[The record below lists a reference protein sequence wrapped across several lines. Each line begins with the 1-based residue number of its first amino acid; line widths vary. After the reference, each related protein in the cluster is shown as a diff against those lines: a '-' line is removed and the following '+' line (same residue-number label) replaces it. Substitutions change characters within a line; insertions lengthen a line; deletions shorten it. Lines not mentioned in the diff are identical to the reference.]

1 MLSLST
7 KERKAMF
14 NKPSNYSI
22 PLWSWID
29 TESTD
34 TFFSDLENKYKLLGT
49 KSKQIPKMSLS
60 LELSKKLKVDKL
72 RNTMITELEDELKDL
87 KNILNK
93 IKELEL
99 LREQEINEIKNEAKR
114 KLNMLDNDI
123 NDTLE
128 KVDVNVTT
136 LKVRCRFC
144 EKLHNFEEERE
155 LKLSAKEKRK
165 ERKRL
170 KEEVKNN
177 KDDVLDLLLVCKTK
191 ISKLLTDLEYEKHNA
206 LHDITILESRLIKL
220 GINTNW

>member
-14 NKPSNYSI
+14 SKPSNYSVT
-22 PLWSWID
+22 LWSWID
-29 TESTD
+29 IESID
-34 TFFSDLENKYKLLGT
+34 TFFSDLENKYKLLGA

-72 RNTMITELEDELKDL
+72 GNTMITELEDELKDL
-87 KNILNK
+87 KTILNK

-99 LREQEINEIKNEAKR
+99 IREQEINEIKNEAKR
-114 KLNMLDNDI
+114 KLNMLDNE
-123 NDTLE
+123 L
-128 KVDVNVTT
+128 DVNVTT

-144 EKLHNFEEERE
+144 E
-155 LKLSAKEKRK
+155 KEKRK

-177 KDDVLDLLLVCKTK
+177 KDDVLDLLLDSETK
-191 ISKLLTDLEYEKHNA
+191 ISKLLSDLEYEKHTA
-206 LHDITILESRLIKL
+206 WHDLTILGSRLIKL

>member
-14 NKPSNYSI
+14 SKPSNYSV

-29 TESTD
+29 IESID
-34 TFFSDLENKYKLLGT
+34 TFFSDLENKYKLLGA

-72 RNTMITELEDELKDL
+72 GNTMITELEDELKDL
-87 KNILNK
+87 KTILNK

-99 LREQEINEIKNEAKR
+99 IREQEINEIKNEAKR
-114 KLNMLDNDI
+114 KLNMLDNE
-123 NDTLE
+123 L
-128 KVDVNVTT
+128 DVNVTT

-144 EKLHNFEEERE
+144 E
-155 LKLSAKEKRK
+155 KEKRK

-177 KDDVLDLLLVCKTK
+177 KDDVLDLLLDSETK
-191 ISKLLTDLEYEKHNA
+191 IFKLLSDLEYEKHTTW
-206 LHDITILESRLIKL
+206 HDLTILGSRLIKL

>member
-14 NKPSNYSI
+14 SKPSNYSV

-29 TESTD
+29 IESID
-34 TFFSDLENKYKLLGT
+34 TFFSDLENKYKLLGA

-72 RNTMITELEDELKDL
+72 GNTMITELEDELKDL
-87 KNILNK
+87 KTILNK

-99 LREQEINEIKNEAKR
+99 IREQEINEIKNEAKR
-114 KLNMLDNDI
+114 KLNMLDNE
-123 NDTLE
+123 L
-128 KVDVNVTT
+128 DVNVTT

-144 EKLHNFEEERE
+144 E
-155 LKLSAKEKRK
+155 KEKRK

-177 KDDVLDLLLVCKTK
+177 KDAVLDLLLDSETK
-191 ISKLLTDLEYEKHNA
+191 ISKLLSDLEYEKHTA
-206 LHDITILESRLIKL
+206 WHDLTILGSRLIKL